1 MGRWD
6 ELLAHLAMQPRENGS
21 PALAQTAD
29 FLATTLGGFG
39 ITVERMPFLA
49 YPYRHRVCGI
59 LALVSTLAYVWSLC
73 SRRRGLAIAI
83 ALLSP
88 ALILLELDYYVGWI
102 TWPGAVPQQHVIA
115 RVDAPDATQRVILT
129 AHYDTKTDVLDHV
142 ERAPIDLL
150 SLPMTLAMVAAP
162 VLAIV
167 RGRRQGITA
176 PLSRFERMIVPATAV
191 YGIAVFAVLAG
202 GAFVRQ
208 RSPGA
213 LDDGAAC
220 AVLVRVAEALARAPL
235 ARTTVEIALLSAEE
249 IGVQGSRDFVRARL
263 VPPPPNTS
271 VINFELIG
279 ATGNL
284 AVFGSERFTLFS
296 YPPDPHLL
304 AVLDEVHR
312 QRRNQPLHVTW
323 YGASTDAR
331 SFLHAGIPALT
342 LMSDLPEHALARGMH
357 SAADTRERVDEAALD
372 EILAYVLAALHKID
386 S

>member
-29 FLATTLGGFG
+29 FLAATLSGFG
-39 ITVERMPFLA
+39 IPIERMPFVA

-59 LALVSTLAYVWSLC
+59 VALVATLAYIWSLR

-88 ALILLELDYYVGWI
+88 ALILLELDYYAGWI
-102 TWPGAVPQQHVIA
+102 TWPGAVAQEHVIA
-115 RVDAPDATQRVILT
+115 RVDVPNATQRVILT
-129 AHYDTKTDVLDHV
+129 AHYDTKTDLLDHV

-167 RGRRQGITA
+167 RARRQGSAA
-176 PLSRFERMIVPATAV
+176 PISRFERIVVPATAV
-191 YGIAVFAVLAG
+191 YGIAVFGVLAG

-235 ARTTVEIALLSAEE
+235 ARTSVEVALLSAEE

-263 VPPPPNTS
+263 SPPPPHTS

-279 ATGNL
+279 AAANL
-284 AVFGSERFTLFS
+284 AVFSSERFTLFS
-296 YPPDPHLL
+296 YPPDPTLL
-304 AVLDEVHR
+304 AVLDQVHR
-312 QRRNQPLHVTW
+312 QRRNLPLHVTW

-357 SAADTRERVDEAALD
+357 SAADRRDRVDEAALD
-372 EILAYVLAALHKID
+372 EILAYVLAALHQID